1 MLKQCKNNFYSCFV
15 NLSNYILMID
25 MYGSTRPDGFYYYS
39 KEPQIPFYDHINSQ
53 LAVYTYENVFF
64 IIFILALFV
73 FFIILL
79 SILLVKRKKK

>member
-1 MLKQCKNNFYSCFV
+1 
-15 NLSNYILMID
+15 MID
-25 MYGSTRPDGFYYYS
+25 MYGSTRPDRFYYYS
-39 KEPQIPFYDHINSQ
+39 KEPQIPFYDHINSS

-64 IIFILALFV
+64 IIFTLALFV

>member
-1 MLKQCKNNFYSCFV
+1 
-15 NLSNYILMID
+15 MID

-39 KEPQIPFYDHINSQ
+39 KEPQILFYDHINSP

-73 FFIILL
+73 FYVI
-79 SILLVKRKKK
+79 S

>member
-1 MLKQCKNNFYSCFV
+1 
-15 NLSNYILMID
+15 MID
-25 MYGSTRPDGFYYYS
+25 MYGSTRPDGFY
-39 KEPQIPFYDHINSQ
+39 DHINSP